1 MIHISS
7 DVIARIEI
15 CLRSE
20 PIAVVGERTA
30 SLPEDAVV
38 DDAADDPDDGLA
50 RPVIFRGKK
59 TQPIAGG
66 MNDDTFQRIG
76 AMTVEYSGG
85 VIRRVFERR
94 GRDG

>member
-7 DVIARIEI
+7 DVIAWIEI

-30 SLPEDAVV
+30 FLPEDAVV

-50 RPVIFRGKK
+50 RPVILRGEK
-59 TQPIAGG
+59 TQAIAGG
-66 MNDDTFQRIG
+66 VNDDMFQRIG

-85 VIRRVFERR
+85 VIRRVFERG